1 MSVIN
6 RKPYIE
12 TVLETLS
19 AANLATL
26 KSLINGSANAIFRSF
41 INKDCPMTA
50 DDAGIKHLVLETK
63 DAIFTGYL
71 IFTDDYCVLFSYD
84 GLSQEMRIVDID
96 YEKKEYEI
104 IKEELSIN
112 ELRRVLDDTTESQG
126 GKPVKDLVA
135 ETVLAEDELEIGASG
150 VVGDNLLAKLGTK
163 YVIKMTAPANPNSLA
178 DGEVAK
184 IIKGCFIEGTFLN
197 FVNPVLF
204 PATERTNDYVGLIIG
219 QDDTNGL
226 TTLCQYRLYK
236 SDKKIIAI
244 DDYKLVFN
252 RGGNQLQIVGNIAI
266 KGKLLADIPNDAAT
280 KTYVPKLVNGTWTFV
295 EEE

>member
-6 RKPYIE
+6 KKPYIE

-19 AANLATL
+19 AVNLATL

-41 INKDCPMTA
+41 INKDCPMTE

-71 IFTDDYCVLFSYD
+71 IYTENYCVLFAYD
-84 GLSQEMRIVDID
+84 GLSQKMRIVNID
-96 YEKKEYEI
+96 YVNSAYTI

-112 ELRRVLDDTTESQG
+112 ELRRVLDDATESQG

-135 ETVLAEDELEIGASG
+135 ETVLAENELEIGASG
-150 VVGDNLLAKLGTK
+150 AVGNNLLAKLGTK
-163 YVIKMTAPANPNSLA
+163 YVIKMTAPANANSLTQ
-178 DGEVAK
+178 DEIAK

-204 PATERTNDYVGLIIG
+204 PATERENDYVGLIIG
-219 QDDTNGL
+219 QDNTNGL
-226 TTLCQYRLYK
+226 TNLCQYRLYK
-236 SDKKIIAI
+236 SPSKIIAVN
-244 DDYKLVFN
+244 DYKLVFN
-252 RGGNQLQIVGNIAI
+252 RGGNQLQLVGNIAI
-266 KGKLLADIPNDAAT
+266 KGKLLADIPR
-280 KTYVPKLVNGTWTFV
+280 
-295 EEE
+295 